1 MHMSNTNTFTTG
13 LVGVLVAV
21 VGFATL
27 APQIASAQTTTYT
40 RAELIAE
47 IQRLLAELARQ
58 QNHVYYYQYNPGYG
72 YGPYYNPGR
81 VLGASTFDA
90 DVEVETL
97 RAIDVEDDEA
107 SVYGSVDL
115 DGARYADV
123 WFEYGEDDD
132 DLDERSRR
140 GRIDRNDRRTF
151 RADLE
156 DLDEDERYYYRAVA
170 RDPQGR
176 IDRGVIRSFFTDD
189 DDRRSRSDDEPEVET
204 GRAFNIDEDS
214 AEFEGE
220 VEMNDFDDGRVF
232 FAYGED
238 EDQIED
244 IADDYD
250 EYRDIDEDGD
260 DLQLILVD
268 SSLDGDAEYEAYV
281 RGLDDDTEH
290 FYTLCVEYEDEDDDE
305 TIICGDV
312 EDFETDRD

>member
-1 MHMSNTNTFTTG
+1 MTFTQRSKTY
-13 LVGVLVAV
+13 LVGVLAAV
-21 VGFATL
+21 MVVSALPQL
-27 APQIASAQTTTYT
+27 AQAQAAYT

-47 IQRLLAELARQ
+47 IQRLLAQLASQ
-58 QNHVYYYQYNPGYG
+58 QGYAYYYQYNPVPTYS
-72 YGPYYNPGR
+72 YTYNSGR
-81 VLGASTFDA
+81 VLGVSTSNA
-90 DVEVETL
+90 RVEVETL

-107 SVYGSVDL
+107 SVYGSIDL

-132 DLDERSRR
+132 DLDERSRM

-156 DLDEDERYYYRAVA
+156 DLDEDERYYYRALA

-176 IDRGVIRSFFTDD
+176 IDRGVIRSFFTDE
-189 DDRRSRSDDEPEVET
+189 DRRDRRDDDEPEVET
-204 GRAFNIDEDS
+204 GRAYNIDDDS

-220 VEMNDFDDGRVF
+220 VDMNDFEDGRVF

-244 IADDYD
+244 IARDYD

-260 DLQLILVD
+260 DLQVILVD
-268 SSLDGDAEYEAYV
+268 SSLDFDAEYDIYV
-281 RGLDDDTEH
+281 RGLDDDTEY
-290 FYTLCVEYEDEDDDE
+290 FYTICVEYEDEDDDE